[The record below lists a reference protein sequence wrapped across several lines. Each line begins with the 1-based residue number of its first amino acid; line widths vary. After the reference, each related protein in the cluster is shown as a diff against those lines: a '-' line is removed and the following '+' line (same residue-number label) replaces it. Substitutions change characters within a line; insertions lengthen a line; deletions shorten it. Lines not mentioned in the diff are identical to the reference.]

1 MFNWLFRKKE
11 VKYPL
16 STSTQKMVA
25 MLNDLNAQE
34 NTYAQLRWLADLILE
49 ARTCD
54 GVVYTAMDF
63 LHVDDYCKELLEKHM
78 KK

>member
-54 GVVYTAMDF
+54 GVVHTAMDF
-63 LHVDDYCKELLEKHM
+63 LHVDDYYKELLEKHM

>member
-63 LHVDDYCKELLEKHM
+63 LRVDDYYKELLEKHM